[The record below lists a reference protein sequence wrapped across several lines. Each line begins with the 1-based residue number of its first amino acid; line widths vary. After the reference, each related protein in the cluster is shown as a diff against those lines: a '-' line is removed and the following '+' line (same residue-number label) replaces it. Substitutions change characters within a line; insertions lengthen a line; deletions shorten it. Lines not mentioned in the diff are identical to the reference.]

1 MPKTYDTNIFQY
13 LKYTLSI
20 NNFIDY
26 NCEDFHFTWI
36 LFTLCKNELRP
47 PKYDCLYPIVELLNK
62 ICFHLFEMT
71 RSRQSENCLHLFMD
85 EILNAKI
92 FTTKRIS
99 IFMFMEELNLIS
111 APLQLRMLWKILRF
125 KLLLF
130 LKLFVISQLFH
141 PFSNQKECLFGRGTR
156 LLSKRGPPQH
166 ASFFT
171 YHTTYVN

>member
-1 MPKTYDTNIFQY
+1 MPKTYDINIFQY

-20 NNFIDY
+20 YFIDY

-36 LFTLCKNELRP
+36 LFTLCKNDLRP
-47 PKYDCLYPIVELLNK
+47 PKYDCLYSIVELLNK
-62 ICFHLFEMT
+62 ILFSFFEMT

-99 IFMFMEELNLIS
+99 IFIFMEELNLTS
-111 APLQLRMLWKILRF
+111 APLQLRMLRKILRF
-125 KLLLF
+125 TLLLF

-141 PFSNQKECLFGRGTR
+141 PILQPEGVSVGAGPRR
-156 LLSKRGPPQH
+156 LSR
-166 ASFFT
+166 
-171 YHTTYVN
+171 